1 MGNKSKVSVII
12 PCYNY
17 GYFISEAVDSVLR
30 QTYQDFE
37 IIIVND
43 GSTDD
48 YTNNLLAD
56 YQKPKTKVFQTK
68 NQGVSAARNFG
79 IERSAGDYI
88 LPLDPDDKIGA
99 TYLQKAVELL
109 DKNPRIGI
117 VYCKLNMFGSESGD
131 WYWPPFS
138 KEEMLYRNV
147 IFTSAVFRKKDWMA
161 AGKYKTD
168 YLYAGEDWDLWL
180 SLLELGVEVYQIPE
194 VLFFYRKHEHEQRS
208 VRGAEESRE
217 KQTYELLVRH
227 HEKLY
232 GDNMVTLLRAAFKLR
247 LENASLKHRLS
258 LICADEEGATN
269 YKILTLALRLKK
281 YVPRFILRMILGK

>member
-1 MGNKSKVSVII
+1 MSKSPRVSVII

-17 GYFISEAVDSVLR
+17 GKYINEAVDSVLHQSFR
-30 QTYQDFE
+30 DYE

-56 YQKPKTKVFQTK
+56 YQKPKTKVFHTK
-68 NQGVSAARNFG
+68 NQGVSAARNYG
-79 IERSAGDYI
+79 IERSVGDYI
-88 LPLDPDDKIGA
+88 LPLDPEDKIGN
-99 TYLQKAVELL
+99 TYLQKAVDVL

-117 VYCKLNMFGSESGD
+117 VYSKLNMFGSESGD
-131 WYWPPFS
+131 GNWPSFS
-138 KEEMLYRNV
+138 REEMLYRNV
-147 IFTSAVFRKKDWMA
+147 IYNSAVFRKKDWLA

-194 VLFFYRKHEHEQRS
+194 VLFFYRKHEQEQRS
-208 VRGAEESRE
+208 TRGAEESKE
-217 KQTYELLVRH
+217 KHTYELLVRH
-227 HEKLY
+227 HAKLY
-232 GDNMVTLLRAAFKLR
+232 GDNMVTVLRAAFKLR

-258 LICADEEGATN
+258 MICADEESATN
-269 YKILTLALRLKK
+269 YKILTLAFLLKK
-281 YVPRFILRMILGK
+281 YVPQFILRMILKK